1 MKNFRFIL
9 LAIFLFT
16 GFIFSSCG
24 DSSLQTGDGAA
35 APTPPPGSTPPP
47 GAIPPPKPEIVSF
60 SSSKNCIR
68 PGENFEI
75 DWKTKNSEEVSIQ
88 GNKVDPSGK
97 ASWSVTEEGNLKLT
111 AKNGNETV
119 SQEIPV
125 YLKASSIG
133 YYLSKEPYSFE
144 PVQIL
149 ASSLTDS
156 NVLLL
161 SNGHVFRGSIRQNFT
176 EVHPKDGVAN
186 WTALAIDPLNPLIL
200 YAATT
205 GRVYRSTDGG
215 KSWPG
220 VIPVRNLGS
229 DMEVRTILPSPS
241 TAGIVYIGFAG
252 GAYRVDLRTS
262 PGSMKLLS
270 DLNGQEVRQI
280 AEIKNSV
287 VVATASTSNLY
298 ISRNSGD
305 NWSTFSNSSGSVI
318 NLLTANADHLYVG
331 ASWGGL
337 YEVDPTK
344 PSLNLVQSLSNPV
357 RDMRFD
363 RSGTLYM
370 AGQEGLSKFENG
382 SWKKLVIDEINW
394 ILDSST
400 REVLTPQG
408 LMQLNQNTV
417 YGDVCPN
424 QP

>member
-1 MKNFRFIL
+1 MKNFRFTFL
-9 LAIFLFT
+9 VIFLLS
-16 GFIFSSCG
+16 GFVLSSCG
-24 DSSLQTGDGAA
+24 DSVQLTDNANPSAN
-35 APTPPPGSTPPP
+35 PPGSTPP

-60 SSSKNCIR
+60 SATKNCVR
-68 PGENFEI
+68 PGESFEI

-119 SQEIPV
+119 SQEISV

-133 YYLSKEPYSFE
+133 YYLSKEPYSFA

-161 SNGHVFRGSIRQNFT
+161 SNGHVFRGSIRQIFT
-176 EVHPKDGVAN
+176 EVHPKDGVTN

-200 YAATT
+200 YAATP

-215 KSWPG
+215 ASWPG

-229 DMEVRTILPSPS
+229 DMEIKSILPSPS

-252 GAYRVDLRTS
+252 GAYRVDLRTN

-287 VVATASTSNLY
+287 VVATASTTTNLY
-298 ISRNSGD
+298 ISHNLGD

-318 NLLTANADHLYVG
+318 NLLTANADHLYAG

-337 YEVDPTK
+337 YEVETAK
-344 PSLNLVQSLSNPV
+344 PSLNLVQSLSNPI
-357 RDMRFD
+357 RDMRFN
-363 RSGTLYM
+363 RSGVLYI
-370 AGQEGLSKFENG
+370 AAQDGLSKFENG

-400 REVLTPQG
+400 KEVLTPQG

-417 YGDVCPN
+417 YNDVCPN
-424 QP
+424 QK